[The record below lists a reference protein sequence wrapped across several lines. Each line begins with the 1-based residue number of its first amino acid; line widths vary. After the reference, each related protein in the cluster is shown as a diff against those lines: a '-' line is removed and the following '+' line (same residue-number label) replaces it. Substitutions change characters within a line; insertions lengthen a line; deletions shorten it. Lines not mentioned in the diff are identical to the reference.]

1 MKIRSLTTVIA
12 AAGATAAT
20 ALLVDA
26 ARRIACVMQA
36 HEDRLC
42 RWRTEDLY
50 RLDRWRIE
58 DRADLAA
65 AHALARE
72 LEAAGHERAVE
83 RDRRALDYRE
93 QLERERQAE
102 WTAELER
109 DTERRV
115 AAARASATGTE

>member
-50 RLDRWRIE
+50 RLNQWRT
-58 DRADLAA
+58 DDLAENA
-65 AHALARE
+65 AFRAMHRDLA
-72 LEAAGHERAVE
+72 
-83 RDRRALDYRE
+83 
-93 QLERERQAE
+93 QLER
-102 WTAELER
+102 
-109 DTERRV
+109 DIERRV
-115 AAARASATGTE
+115 AAARATATGTE